1 MAPLLKT
8 NLKEAVSSLSGS
20 RQRSVL
26 ALIGI
31 VIGIGSVIA
40 MISVGAIAKDEAAKQ
55 FLALG
60 TDMLAI
66 QNTSKDRGTGRGAAA
81 TIALA
86 DALELTTLPGIEA
99 SAPYMTSSGHAH
111 LAGRTSVQVYV
122 VGVTQAFAELA
133 RLDVEEGRGI
143 SDLDRRRYYCVIG
156 SKLAA
161 AMRAASAGRVLGASP
176 QDRRRHLYRRGSAA
190 ERGPGAAGDRDEPR
204 RTDPHLHRAAG
215 VGLLGHPPDRRA
227 HEPERAPSSRRRTRC
242 APTFAAS
249 RRILPSGS
257 TAHTG

>member
-40 MISVGAIAKDEAAKQ
+40 MISVGAIAKVEAAKQ
-55 FLALG
+55 FRALG

-99 SAPYMTSSGHAH
+99 SAPYMTSSGHAPSWRQDERTGVCRRGDASVH
-111 LAGRTSVQVYV
+111 RACPARRGGRPGDLGPRSPTVLLRDRL
-122 VGVTQAFAELA
+122 EA
-133 RLDVEEGRGI
+133 RRGHARG
-143 SDLDRRRYYCVIG
+143 RRR
-156 SKLAA
+156 ARPR
-161 AMRAASAGRVLGASP
+161 RAP

-204 RTDPHLHRAAG
+204 RTDPHLHRATGAR
-215 VGLLGHPPDRRA
+215 LLGHPPDRRA
-227 HEPERAPSSRRRTRC
+227 P
-242 APTFAAS
+242 
-249 RRILPSGS
+249 
-257 TAHTG
+257 